1 MKMNDLRARLLNAID
16 EVQSGN
22 LEATE
27 AKSIVGLANQVNQ
40 SINVE
45 IKAMQMQRDL
55 GRKIDKLGK
64 LDIC

>member
-1 MKMNDLRARLLNAID
+1 MKMNDLRAKLLNAID

-27 AKSIVGLANQVNQ
+27 AKSIVGLANQVSQ

-45 IKAMQMQRDL
+45 IKSMQMQRDL
-55 GRKIDKLGK
+55 GRKIDKLGDMK
-64 LDIC
+64 IC

>member
-64 LDIC
+64 LEIC